1 MKLIAID
8 MDGTLLS
15 DARQVTLENAKAVK
29 EAQEQ
34 GITVV
39 VATGRDEREA
49 RKPLREAGLTLPVI
63 SVNGAETRDENGGVL
78 ANFPLEK
85 QEVFN
90 IINILREHDVYL
102 ELYTNHGAYTDH
114 YELGIQVVIDVL
126 ISSGS
131 KDDIETMRAIA
142 RERFDT
148 GAVVLTKSYEEL
160 IEQENTVLM
169 KVLAFSQNDV
179 NREAAKQALINLG
192 GLAISA
198 SASDNIEITSIEA
211 QKGKAVAAFAKTKNI
226 PMDEVMV
233 IGDSFNDISMF
244 EVAAIKVAMGNANP
258 EIKELASFVTK
269 TNEEDGVAFAIQQL
283 LANKLV

>member
-85 QEVFN
+85 QKVFN
-90 IINILREHDVYL
+90 IINILREHDVYF

-142 RERFDT
+142 RERFET
-148 GAVVLTKSYEEL
+148 GAVTLTKSYEEL

-179 NREAAKQALINLG
+179 NRESAKQALIKLG

-211 QKGKAVAAFAKTKNI
+211 QKGKAVAAFAKAKNI

-269 TNEEDGVAFAIQQL
+269 TNEEDGVAFAIRQL